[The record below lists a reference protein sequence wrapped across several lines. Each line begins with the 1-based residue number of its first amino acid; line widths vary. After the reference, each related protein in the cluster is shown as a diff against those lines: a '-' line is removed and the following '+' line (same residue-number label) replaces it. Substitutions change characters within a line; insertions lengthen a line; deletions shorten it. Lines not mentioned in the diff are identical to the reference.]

1 MGEKD
6 STDPTWQP
14 KKRRPVVSESEEEKK
29 PEPLKK
35 KEPLKATRRDP
46 VTGEIKI
53 IGEEYQ

>member
-14 KKRRPVVSESEEEKK
+14 RKPWWSESREEKK
-29 PEPLKK
+29 PEPPKK